1 MADTNKK
8 TLLVVDDEPIIQK
21 FVTRILTDE
30 GYNIESANDGAEA
43 LFLLGGKHFDLVLLD
58 TNMPTMNGFQLLKTM
73 KQNNI
78 VIPVIVLSGD
88 EQEELEKKGLSLEP
102 GTLEYLSKPIQPSLL
117 LPKIKKLLET

>member
-1 MADTNKK
+1 MADTDRK

-21 FVTRILTDE
+21 FVSKILTDE
-30 GYNIESANDGAEA
+30 GFNIESASDGAEA
-43 LFLLGGKHFDLVLLD
+43 LSLLSGKHFDLVLLD

-78 VIPVIVLSGD
+78 VIPVIILSGD

-102 GTLEYLSKPIQPSLL
+102 GALEYLPKPVQSALL
-117 LPKIKKLLET
+117 LLKIKKILGL